1 MKSEVE
7 NKDKRINFLNDTIE
21 YGNKERET
29 LRFQIDKLKHEIE
42 NTEHDLKLAED
53 TIFTK

>member
-29 LRFQIDKLKHEIE
+29 LRLQIDKLKHEIE

>member
-1 MKSEVE
+1 ME

-29 LRFQIDKLKHEIE
+29 LRLQIDKLKHEIE

>member
-1 MKSEVE
+1 ME